1 MSSKIRSRSG
11 IIGSRRNN
19 NNNVNINNGISIA
32 NGDGSYSSLSSQN
45 KNLSQSQQL
54 QRRDGLNSHDHS
66 KGRYH
71 HHHYQQQQQQPNI
84 IGYSDNHNC
93 KQHRPRWYY
102 YYHGKWFKKGFLWT
116 NLHRIQLQFYKY
128 IKGGKHYSSS
138 VLNILLIACALVFSS
153 TILYCSGAGS
163 LFYSLSSKLQ
173 HRPLQLQKQAV
184 LLLEEQQRAPS
195 RVMKRFLGPKRT
207 KFVERP
213 ILYNTPRSTQQDPP
227 ILQSWLVA
235 DTATNKNGNQ
245 QKDDATVFHPM
256 PQALISSPQ
265 PDYGDLKMTFL
276 DQGERRI
283 IHPDPMALHGHVW
296 TEDEYEDEGWDEY
309 YSFDDD
315 FQRNLPFKE
324 INKTCRRVS
333 FHRNYFPNCNLF
345 HEIEIMKGTNKY
357 LGSGAYR
364 EAYLQHETFDPQLVV
379 KVQRFRKNPFTYDR
393 YEFIRM
399 DALVMERL
407 TASPRIADI
416 YGHCA
421 TSVYSEFLPD
431 EAEERFIPG
440 DGDGSDLN
448 DKDDVDPK
456 NNFTIS
462 EKLDLTLQMA
472 ESIADLH
479 GYKYGV
485 IVHDDIQLAQ
495 YLFAPDGRLKLN
507 DFNRAEAMLFD
518 EEDGSYCR
526 YQNGKGAG
534 DYRAPEEYKDGWLN
548 EKIDIW
554 SFGNNI
560 YALITGLWVFYDEGN
575 TKVKQKKLLDGEIA
589 YLDPRYKGRN
599 YILDRLIELMYRCWV
614 YEPDDRIDIFGSVS
628 FLRETLKEAKKRNIY
643 DGRF

>member
-1 MSSKIRSRSG
+1 MDSSISIPIGDGQQPESIMIHGKHNNIDNNNSKIR
-11 IIGSRRNN
+11 
-19 NNNVNINNGISIA
+19 
-32 NGDGSYSSLSSQN
+32 Y
-45 KNLSQSQQL
+45 
-54 QRRDGLNSHDHS
+54 
-66 KGRYH
+66 
-71 HHHYQQQQQQPNI
+71 HHYQQQQQQQ
-84 IGYSDNHNC
+84 HNSYRQ
-93 KQHRPRWYY
+93 KTRSR
-102 YYHGKWFKKGFLWT
+102 YYHGSGITRYFKNWT
-116 NLHRIQLQFYKY
+116 RINALTIFHRVQLQCL
-128 IKGGKHYSSS
+128 KHFKTRSRKHVSFS
-138 VLNILLIACALVFSS
+138 NILLVVSALICVTTLSFFS
-153 TILYCSGAGS
+153 GS
-163 LFYSLSSKLQ
+163 SFSSSKLHQ
-173 HRPLQLQKQAV
+173 RQQQYMQQAAIIEK
-184 LLLEEQQRAPS
+184 LQRAPKKIIPLYS
-195 RVMKRFLGPKRT
+195 FPKRT
-207 KFVERP
+207 KSVERL
-213 ILYNTPRSTQQDPP
+213 LYSTTDPP
-227 ILQSWLVA
+227 IFISLFGGGSGSVGRVINH
-235 DTATNKNGNQ
+235 DK
-245 QKDDATVFHPM
+245 QKEMDLFHPM
-256 PQALISSPQ
+256 PQALISSSQ
-265 PDYGDLKMTFL
+265 PDYGELKINFL
-276 DQGERRI
+276 ENGQGRI
-283 IHPDPMALHGHVW
+283 IHFDPNDLSGHVW

-315 FQRNLPFKE
+315 FNRNIPFEPTK
-324 INKTCRRVS
+324 KTCRRVS

-345 HEIEIMKGTNKY
+345 HEIEIMKGTNRY

-364 EAYLQHETFDPQLVV
+364 EAYLQHETYDPDLVV

-431 EAEERFIPG
+431 EAEERIIPG

-462 EKLDLTLQMA
+462 EKLDLALQMA

-495 YLFAPDGRLKLN
+495 FLFAPDGRLKLN

-518 EEDGSYCR
+518 EKDGSYCR

-534 DYRAPEEYKDGWLN
+534 DYRSPEEYKDGWLN

-560 YALITGLWVFYDEGN
+560 YGLITGLWVFYIEEK
-575 TKVKQKKLLDGEIA
+575 TKVKQKKLMDGEIA

-599 YILDRLIELMYRCWV
+599 YIQDRLIELMYRCWV
-614 YEPDDRIDIFGSVS
+614 YEPDDRIDIFQSVS
-628 FLRETLKEAKKRNIY
+628 FLRETLKEAKRQNIY

>member
-1 MSSKIRSRSG
+1 MNSKIRSRSS
-11 IIGSRRNN
+11 IIGSRNN
-19 NNNVNINNGISIA
+19 NHDISIA
-32 NGDGSYSSLSSQN
+32 SGDDSSRKCQQYNGYHNNNSS
-45 KNLSQSQQL
+45 
-54 QRRDGLNSHDHS
+54 
-66 KGRYH
+66 
-71 HHHYQQQQQQPNI
+71 
-84 IGYSDNHNC
+84 
-93 KQHRPRWYY
+93 KQRPRC
-102 YYHGKWFKKGFLWT
+102 YHGGRLFNNIGIHWT
-116 NLHRIQLQFYKY
+116 TTFHRLQWQFYKY
-128 IKGGKHYSSS
+128 VKKRKHHAS
-138 VLNILLIACALVFSS
+138 VLNIFLIASALIFTGTQLFHSGLFSFASTTQQQKQQHPQVSSLQQQLQPTSAYKKRVIGMFSS
-153 TILYCSGAGS
+153 S
-163 LFYSLSSKLQ
+163 
-173 HRPLQLQKQAV
+173 
-184 LLLEEQQRAPS
+184 
-195 RVMKRFLGPKRT
+195 PKRT
-207 KFVERP
+207 KVVERP
-213 ILYNTPRSTQQDPP
+213 LYTTDPP
-227 ILQSWLVA
+227 IFLSIFGTTPRGVDL
-235 DTATNKNGNQ
+235 
-245 QKDDATVFHPM
+245 FHPM
-256 PQALISSPQ
+256 PDALISSPQ
-265 PDYGDLKMTFL
+265 PDYGQLQINFL
-276 DQGERRI
+276 QQGERRI
-283 IHPDPMALHGHVW
+283 IHPDPKDLHGHVW
-296 TEDEYEDEGWDEY
+296 TQDEYDDESWDEY
-309 YSFDDD
+309 YAFDDD
-315 FQRNLPFKE
+315 YHRNLPFKDT
-324 INKTCRRVS
+324 NKTCRRVA

-345 HEIEIMKGTNKY
+345 HEIEIMKGTNRY

-431 EAEERFIPG
+431 EAEERIIPG

-448 DKDDVDPK
+448 DKEDVDPK

-462 EKLDLTLQMA
+462 EKLDLALQMA

-495 YLFAPDGRLKLN
+495 FLFAPDGRLKLN

-534 DYRAPEEYKDGWLN
+534 DYRSPEEYKDGWLN

-560 YALITGLWVFYDEGN
+560 YALITGLWVFYDEEN
-575 TKVKQKKLLDGEIA
+575 TKVKQKKLIDGEIA

-614 YEPDDRIDIFGSVS
+614 YEPDDRIDIFESVS
-628 FLRETLKEAKKRNIY
+628 FLRETLEEAKRRQIY